1 MAFGE
6 GTLLQMMR
14 TLPNGSVHKGVVEV
28 PVDRGI
34 PAGRNAGVQHSRCVV
49 LEEERVRIGC
59 RGQRIELVGPC
70 PDLVR
75 SLAHPRQPMP
85 YAERYGAIGG
95 PPIGRQ
101 QGDLVRVP
109 LYRPGQLVIGGVHE
123 MSEQRFLP
131 FIEQVHAA
139 TESWGPDSA
148 FGHLLSYLLVILPLG
163 WLAIKAVFS
172 KRPVLLPKK
181 PSAPSLP
188 DASSVAPRTQSA
200 LQ

>member
-1 MAFGE
+1 MLQALVITLREGFEAFLIVAISLSYLRKSGRHALTSAVHW
-6 GTLLQMMR
+6 GIAVAICVSALGGYLLYHAANRALFLQV
-14 TLPNGSVHKGVVEV
+14 TAIFLFVFVV
-28 PVDRGI
+28 
-34 PAGRNAGVQHSRCVV
+34 
-49 LEEERVRIGC
+49 
-59 RGQRIELVGPC
+59 
-70 PDLVR
+70 
-75 SLAHPRQPMP
+75 
-85 YAERYGAIGG
+85 
-95 PPIGRQ
+95 
-101 QGDLVRVP
+101 
-109 LYRPGQLVIGGVHE
+109 QLVIGGVHE